1 MKTVANI
8 SLLTL
13 LLSSSTTDFAPVR
26 TRRTVIPDKYGEPF
40 AALHA
45 VADDGF

>member
-8 SLLTL
+8 SLLTPRP
-13 LLSSSTTDFAPVR
+13 STSTTDFAPIR
-26 TRRTVIPDKYGEPF
+26 TRGTVIPDKYGEPL